1 MGLAETL
8 FGDRVQYAQD
18 PYDALPSADALVIV
32 TEWLVYRNP
41 DFERIRSLV
50 RRPLIVDGRN
60 LYEPDRVRGLG
71 FEYLAVGRQ
80 TG

>member
-1 MGLAETL
+1 
-8 FGDRVQYAQD
+8 
-18 PYDALPSADALVIV
+18 VIV